1 MLSYIFIPISL
12 ELTKNL
18 TLKVLCNC
26 PSSKNWF
33 STSFN
38 KMSKSERFLFIN
50 SRKTRLWLTPVLPNF
65 VRLTNVCQAWSGIL
79 DCNLKYNKVQSGTG
93 SDWRNWAALSP
104 IIASMTCR
112 GLLDLLATLLAISL
126 KMRPTSEM
134 WTWSARTSA
143 RWTWNLSQTSFIEV
157 YTSFATLSSFFT
169 SSLSTIFG
177 FTFASGANNST
188 LLSYSARDFNL
199 TWARSRSAL
208 SWSFSFRMIAMR
220 SVAAL
225 SSSTGSI
232 ALDVAWTSSVS
243 ESICIE
249 LWALTI
255 QAYFPIS
262 P

>member
-1 MLSYIFIPISL
+1 MAFHPTDFQLIFYALPQMCG
-12 ELTKNL
+12 
-18 TLKVLCNC
+18 TLGQSRW
-26 PSSKNWF
+26 SSKPCLHNE
-33 STSFN
+33 SNRMDTTSMLQLMWPPLN
-38 KMSKSERFLFIN
+38 PR
-50 SRKTRLWLTPVLPNF
+50 
-65 VRLTNVCQAWSGIL
+65 
-79 DCNLKYNKVQSGTG
+79 
-93 SDWRNWAALSP
+93 SDWRNWVALSP

-126 KMRPTSEM
+126 KMRPTSEL

-188 LLSYSARDFNL
+188 LLSSSARDFNL

-225 SSSTGSI
+225 SSSAGSI
-232 ALDVAWTSSVS
+232 ALDAAWTSSVS

-249 LWALTI
+249 LQL
-255 QAYFPIS
+255 IS
-262 P
+262 VLCIHPDF